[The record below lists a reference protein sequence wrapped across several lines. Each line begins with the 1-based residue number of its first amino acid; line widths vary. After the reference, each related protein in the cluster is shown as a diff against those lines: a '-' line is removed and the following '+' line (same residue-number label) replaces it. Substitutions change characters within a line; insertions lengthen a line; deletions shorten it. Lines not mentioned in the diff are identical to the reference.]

1 MEFDLTIE
9 NYSLPDL
16 IQFFH
21 LTPEN
26 KTYTRSDIELIEYE
40 LRTKILSSGQL
51 NKQFQRD
58 LIEFLDD
65 AKHILIENLCSKP
78 KKNTS
83 IQSNYVLDGSEGQQL
98 KEEPPSRQAELV

>member
-40 LRTKILSSGQL
+40 LRTKIRKRRIGHQI
-51 NKQFQRD
+51 F
-58 LIEFLDD
+58 ETP
-65 AKHILIENLCSKP
+65 C
-78 KKNTS
+78 
-83 IQSNYVLDGSEGQQL
+83 
-98 KEEPPSRQAELV
+98 